1 MRLGIGSGLVAALAA
16 VLGIAAAGGAAAQG
30 EPGRLTIELNK
41 LEPQGEACRSYLV
54 IDNATSVALTE
65 LVLDLYVFNR
75 DGVIERRIAMDTREV
90 PPGKTQVR
98 LFDIRDIDCETIG
111 RLLIN
116 GVLSCRDAAGD
127 RADCQGLL
135 ALRSRAG
142 VDLDG

>member
-1 MRLGIGSGLVAALAA
+1 MRLGIVLGLAAALTVAAS
-16 VLGIAAAGGAAAQG
+16 GAAAQG
-30 EPGRLTIELNK
+30 EAGRLTIELNK

-54 IDNATSVALTE
+54 IDNATEVAVAE

-75 DGVIERRIAMDTREV
+75 DGVIERRIALDTREV

-98 LFDIRDIDCETIG
+98 LFDIRDIGCGEIE
-111 RLLIN
+111 RLLVN
-116 GVLSCRDAAGD
+116 GVLSCRDADGE
-127 RADCQGLL
+127 RSDCEDLL